1 MNKISTP
8 YSDIDAVVL
17 ISFGGPQ
24 GPDDVLPFLERVTA
38 KRGIPRSRLEEVGA
52 HYAHFGGVS
61 PINEQCR
68 VICQQL
74 QSALDEAGHAL
85 KVYWGNRN
93 WHPLLEDTVTQ
104 MTRDGVRHAVAFVTS
119 AYSSFSGCRQ
129 YLQDIATAQ
138 AAVGANAPQIDKIR
152 PYFDHPLFVRPF
164 IGATRDALARL
175 NPPEPPALIF
185 TAHSIPSAMAQAC
198 DYQSQLHATMQLVAD
213 AASPGSPCD
222 LVWQSRSGPPSVPW
236 LEPDINDHLRALA
249 AHGHQQAVIVPV
261 GFVSDH
267 IEVLWDLDQEATQ
280 TANEVGI
287 TVERAIT
294 PGTKPDPDFIALAK
308 ELIEERLGI
317 VQPRALSNFAVR
329 GDCAVDCCVL
339 QNQQ

>member
-1 MNKISTP
+1 MHKIPTP
-8 YSDIDAVVL
+8 RSDIEAVVL

-38 KRGIPRSRLEEVGA
+38 KKGIPRGRLEEVGS

-74 QSALDEAGHAL
+74 QAALDEDGYEL

-93 WHPLLEDTVTQ
+93 WHPLLEDTVSQ
-104 MTRDGVRHAVAFVTS
+104 MSKDGVRHAVAFVTS

-129 YLQDIATAQ
+129 YLQDIAKSQ
-138 AAVGANAPQIDKIR
+138 AAVGADAPQIDKLR
-152 PYFDHPLFVRPF
+152 PYFDHPLFVGPF
-164 IGATRDALARL
+164 IRATREAIDRL
-175 NPPEPPALIF
+175 NPTEPPPLIF
-185 TAHSIPSAMAQAC
+185 TAHSIPTTMAQTC
-198 DYQSQLHATMQLVAD
+198 DYQSQLLATMQLVAD
-213 AASPGSPCD
+213 AAAPLSPHQ

-249 AHGHQQAVIVPV
+249 AAGHRDAVIIPV

-267 IEVLWDLDQEATQ
+267 IEVLWDLDHEAAQ
-280 TANEVGI
+280 TAKEVGI
-287 TVERAIT
+287 TIERAIT

-317 VQPRALSNFAVR
+317 VQPRALSDFAIR
-329 GDCAVDCCVL
+329 QDCAVDCCVAK
-339 QNQQ
+339 N